1 MSHKVVSSIARY
13 KCVDL
18 DQLAVRVREFQRTG
32 RTVAQCHGC
41 FDILHV
47 GHLRHFEAARGL
59 ADVLVVTVTPDE
71 FVSKGPGRPVFSGQ
85 QRAELLAGLVTIDL
99 VALNR
104 WPSAVETIR
113 LVRPD
118 IFIKGQEYE
127 TRAMQVN
134 PNFIAE
140 ARAVEE
146 SGGRIVFTYEETS
159 SSTAAVQRLKAVGA

>member
-1 MSHKVVSSIARY
+1 MSDMVGTPIARH
-13 KCVDL
+13 KCLDL
-18 DQLAVRVREFQRTG
+18 DELTARVRELQLAG

-71 FVSKGPGRPVFSGQ
+71 FVNKGPGRPVFPGE
-85 QRAELLAGLVTIDL
+85 QRAELLAGLATIDF

-113 LVRPD
+113 LVKPD

-134 PNFIAE
+134 SNFIAE

-146 SGGRIVFTYEETS
+146 SGGRIAFTYEDTS
-159 SSTAAVQRLKAVGA
+159 SSTAAVQRLKASGE